1 MPSLKVFTGKE
12 ICKILSL
19 NGFNLNRQKGSHI
32 VMQKNIK
39 NTTIT
44 VIVPNHKDLKK
55 GTLLSIIRQSQLERS
70 LFEKK

>member
-55 GTLLSIIRQSQLERS
+55 GTLLSIIRQSQLNRS